1 MVSHFLNWKLY
12 QSKQINVQCVVII
25 FGYRFNFWP
34 HKIYHIFIQSR
45 TCSCMVLNI
54 CAGEHHPASS
64 SLVSSTHCLS
74 LQFWATLP
82 SLCGSLHKCCSAVL
96 SRIKLIFLLE
106 KKYTLLFYQI
116 CQRNFCLF
124 SFCVIPACY
133 NTSHYHVSFMGLTS
147 NLCPALPCRQRLLIR
162 FLVTLT
168 RIITQ
173 ILY

>member
-1 MVSHFLNWKLY
+1 MVSHFLHWKLY
-12 QSKQINVQCVVII
+12 QSKQINVQCVVIV

-54 CAGEHHPASS
+54 CAGEHHPASP

-106 KKYTLLFYQI
+106 KKIHY
-116 CQRNFCLF
+116 F
-124 SFCVIPACY
+124 SIKFVKEISVCFH
-133 NTSHYHVSFMGLTS
+133 SVSFLLAITLPTTTS
-147 NLCPALPCRQRLLIR
+147 VLWAWHPTYVQLS
-162 FLVTLT
+162 LVGRDYSFVSWSPWLE
-168 RIITQ
+168 
-173 ILY
+173 